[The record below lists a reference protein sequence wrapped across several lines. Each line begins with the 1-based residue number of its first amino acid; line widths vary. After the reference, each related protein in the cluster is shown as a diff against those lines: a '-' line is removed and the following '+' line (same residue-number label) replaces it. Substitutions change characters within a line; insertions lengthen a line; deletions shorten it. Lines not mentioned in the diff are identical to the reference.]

1 MNDMTI
7 FDTILLASSAAI
19 IAVIGWT
26 LTAELQD
33 RSARKMS

>member
-7 FDTILLASSAAI
+7 FDTILLASGATI

-33 RSARKMS
+33 RSARRMS